1 MTPSC
6 ILVEPYIVY
15 PKCRRYHETMAHV
28 YVYIY
33 NVALQSPGVQDMGQI
48 KKTKI
53 HCNYIMK
60 KKMSG

>member
-1 MTPSC
+1 
-6 ILVEPYIVY
+6 
-15 PKCRRYHETMAHV
+15 MAHV

-53 HCNYIMK
+53 HRNYIMK